1 MRFRTW
7 PVAAVGLVG
16 VLGLTAVFG
25 VITARR
31 SSLTYVRL
39 DELYRHYRD
48 VEVRLHQLRSDV
60 HLSGIFIRD
69 YLLDTAASRDAEY
82 RAQLVRYRQS
92 NLGVLEQLRG
102 LIPDRGDVRERVE
115 TLQAGLEQYWRALGP
130 VFDWTPAEKAT
141 QGASFLKREVVPRRE
156 VVLSLAREIEELNS
170 ASLALANQEATRRYA
185 AHIGDMQTLLWQTL
199 ALGMVVA
206 LVSVNRF
213 RVLENR
219 AEDQRTLAESAEA
232 RMRIL
237 SNEIVATQEEERK
250 KLSREL
256 HDHIGQMLTGLR
268 MELGRIERLGAGSVP
283 AAPAIED
290 SRKLVDEVMRT
301 VRDLAMGLRPSMLDD
316 FGLQPALEWL
326 VRDFSRRSG
335 LQTAVTVSGGLER
348 LPDPHRT
355 CVFRAVQEALTNCA
369 RHSRASR
376 VTVDVTSE
384 PGALTV
390 AVRDNGVGI
399 PPDRRGHGLGLRGL
413 EERAKELNGTVVI
426 DTGPGAGT
434 VVQILLPT
442 PLKSEVDS
450 ASLAG

>member
-7 PVAAVGLVG
+7 TVAAVGLVG

-31 SSLTYVRL
+31 SSSTYVRL

-69 YLLDTAASRDAEY
+69 YLLDTTASRDAEY

-92 NLGVLEQLRG
+92 NLGVLEHLRG

-115 TLQAGLEQYWRALGP
+115 TLQAGLEEYWRVLGP
-130 VFDWTPAEKAT
+130 VFEWTPAEKAT
-141 QGASFLKREVVPRRE
+141 LGTGFLKREVVPRRE
-156 VVLSLAREIEELNS
+156 AVLSLARDIEELNS
-170 ASLALANQEATRRYA
+170 ASLALANQEATGRYA
-185 AHIGDMQTLLWQTL
+185 AHLGDMQTLLWQTL
-199 ALGMVVA
+199 GLGMVVA

-213 RVLENR
+213 RVLERR
-219 AEDQRTLAESAEA
+219 ADDQRTLAEAAEA
-232 RMRIL
+232 RMRVL

-268 MELGRIERLGAGSVP
+268 MELGRIERLGVGSVP
-283 AAPAIED
+283 VLPAIED

-335 LQTAVTVSGGLER
+335 LQVSVTVSGGLDG

-369 RHSRASR
+369 RHSGASR
-376 VTVDVTSE
+376 VTVEVSSGPQD
-384 PGALTV
+384 LTV
-390 AVRDNGVGI
+390 TVRDDGVGI
-399 PPDRRGHGLGLRGL
+399 PPDRRGEGLGLRGL
-413 EERAKELNGTVVI
+413 EERAKELNGTVTI
-426 DTGPGAGT
+426 DTGFGEGT
-434 VVQILLPT
+434 AVRLWLPT
-442 PLKSEVDS
+442 PLKAEADG
-450 ASLAG
+450 ARLTG

>member
-1 MRFRTW
+1 MNFRTW
-7 PVAAVGLVG
+7 QVAAVGLVG

-31 SSLTYVRL
+31 SSTTYVDL

-69 YLLDTAASRDAEY
+69 YLLDTTGSRDVEY
-82 RAQLVRYRQS
+82 RDQLVRYRQS
-92 NLGVLEQLRG
+92 NLGALQQLRG
-102 LIPDRGDVRERVE
+102 LIPDGGDAHEQIQ
-115 TLQAGLEQYWRALGP
+115 TLQAGLEEYWKVLEP

-141 QGASFLKREVVPRRE
+141 LGTSFLKREVVPRRE
-156 VVLSLAREIEELNS
+156 AVLGIARDIEELNS
-170 ASLALANQEATRRYA
+170 ASLALANQEATHRYA
-185 AHIGDMQTLLWQTL
+185 AHLGDMQNLLWQTL
-199 ALGMVVA
+199 GLGMVVA

-213 RVLENR
+213 RVLERR
-219 AEDQRTLAESAEA
+219 AEDQRTLAEAAEA
-232 RMRIL
+232 RMRVL

-268 MELGRIERLGAGSVP
+268 MELGRMERLGVGSVP
-283 AAPAIED
+283 MLPALED
-290 SRKLVDEVMRT
+290 SRRLVDEVMRT

-335 LQTAVTVSGGLER
+335 LQASVTVSGGLEG

-369 RHSRASR
+369 RHSGATR
-376 VTVDVTSE
+376 VTVDVTS
-384 PGALTV
+384 GQRDLTV
-390 AVRDNGVGI
+390 TVRDNGVGI
-399 PPDRRGHGLGLRGL
+399 PPERRGEGLGLRGL
-413 EERAKELNGTVVI
+413 EERAKELNGTMTI
-426 DTGPGAGT
+426 ETGSGAGT
-434 VVQILLPT
+434 AVRMWLPT
-442 PLKSEVDS
+442 PLKSEVDG
-450 ASLAG
+450 ARITG

>member
-1 MRFRTW
+1 MRLRTW
-7 PVAAVGLVG
+7 TVAAVGLVG

-69 YLLDTAASRDAEY
+69 YLLDTTGSRDAEY

-102 LIPDRGDVRERVE
+102 LIPDRGDVLERVE
-115 TLQAGLEQYWRALGP
+115 TLQGGLEEYWRVFEP
-130 VFDWTPAEKAT
+130 VFDWTPAEKAS
-141 QGASFLKREVVPRRE
+141 QASAFLKREVVPRRE
-156 VVLSLAREIEELNS
+156 AVLNLAREIEDLNS
-170 ASLALANQEATRRYA
+170 ASLALANQEATRRYG
-185 AHIGDMQTLLWQTL
+185 AHLGDMQTLLWQTL
-199 ALGMVVA
+199 GLGMVVA

-213 RVLENR
+213 RVLERR
-219 AEDQRTLAESAEA
+219 AEDQRTLAEAAEA

-268 MELGRIERLGAGSVP
+268 MELGRIERLGVGSVP
-283 AAPAIED
+283 MWPAIED
-290 SRKLVDEVMRT
+290 SRRLVDEVMRT

-335 LQTAVTVSGGLER
+335 LEVSVNVSGSLHG

-355 CVFRAVQEALTNCA
+355 CVFRTVQEALTNCA
-369 RHSRASR
+369 RHSRASK
-376 VTVDVTSE
+376 VTVDVTSG
-384 PGALTV
+384 PRDLTV
-390 AVRDNGVGI
+390 MVQDNGVGI
-399 PPDRRGHGLGLRGL
+399 PPARRGEGLGLRGL
-413 EERAKELNGTVVI
+413 EERAKELSGTVTI
-426 DTGPGAGT
+426 DTGAGT
-434 VVQILLPT
+434 GTAVRLWLPT
-442 PLKSEVDS
+442 PLISEVGS
-450 ASLAG
+450 ASTTG

>member
-7 PVAAVGLVG
+7 TVAAVGLVG
-16 VLGLTAVFG
+16 VLALTAVFG

-31 SSLTYVRL
+31 SSRTFVRL
-39 DELYRHYRD
+39 DELYRHYRN

-69 YLLDTAASRDAEY
+69 YLLDTTGSRDAEY

-92 NLGVLEQLRG
+92 NRGVIEQLRG
-102 LIPDRGDVRERVE
+102 LIPERGDVLDRVQ
-115 TLQAGLEQYWRALGP
+115 TLQAGLEEYWRVFEP

-141 QGASFLKREVVPRRE
+141 QATSFLKREVVPRRE
-156 VVLSLAREIEELNS
+156 AVLNLAREIEDLNS
-170 ASLALANQEATRRYA
+170 ASLAVANQEATRRYG
-185 AHIGDMQTLLWQTL
+185 AHLGDMQTLLWQTL
-199 ALGMVVA
+199 GLGMIVA

-213 RVLENR
+213 RVLERR
-219 AEDQRTLAESAEA
+219 AEDQRTLAEAAEA

-237 SNEIVATQEEERK
+237 SNEIVATQEAERK

-256 HDHIGQMLTGLR
+256 HDHVGQMLTGLR
-268 MELGRIERLGAGSVP
+268 MELGRIERLGGGSVP
-283 AAPAIED
+283 MVPAIED
-290 SRKLVDEVMRT
+290 SRRLVDEVMRT

-335 LQTAVTVSGGLER
+335 LEVSVSVSGSLQG

-369 RHSRASR
+369 RHSKASK
-376 VTVDVTSE
+376 VTVEVTSG
-384 PGALTV
+384 PRGLTV
-390 AVRDNGVGI
+390 TVQDNGVGI
-399 PPDRRGHGLGLRGL
+399 PADRRGEGLGLRGL
-413 EERAKELNGTVVI
+413 EERAKELNGRVTI
-426 DTGPGAGT
+426 DTGTGSGT
-434 VVQILLPT
+434 AVRMWLPT

-450 ASLAG
+450 ARITG